1 MRNFCK
7 NFVFILGTI
16 SIMAG
21 IFGLSYT
28 YHIDHRTAESLSA
41 YCRIDFQSSFTE
53 DGKLEGAVLSIW
65 DFRYDGARLLP
76 KAVLYTDGD
85 AWEMSAAVKQ
95 LSPKERDEAQDP
107 DTSAINDEHPYQY
120 ENKLFVE
127 MPRSSLPAI
136 KKAETVRFRF
146 YYDNGQ
152 TIDLPL
158 NEPDLAYWKTQLIDQ
173 KN

>member
-53 DGKLEGAVLSIW
+53 GGKLEGAVLSIW

-158 NEPDLAYWKTQLIDQ
+158 NEPDLAYWKAQLIDQ
-173 KN
+173 KS

>member
-158 NEPDLAYWKTQLIDQ
+158 NEPDLAYWKAQLIDQ
-173 KN
+173 KS